1 MTIIK
6 ILRYHAPNGE
16 GCLTLTSQALQIDH
30 LLQHEVIPLAD
41 IASSSFISGTPDGA
55 FELQLKNQQHR
66 RFAHI
71 FEGRVADFLKY
82 LPAPPKITV
91 GTGFSAATQRGKFP
105 EINPGV
111 TDDYGY
117 LLQQALN
124 NGEISQMEYDDYHPG
139 LPKAGK

>member
-41 IASSSFISGTPDGA
+41 IASSSFISGAPDGA
-55 FELQLKNQQHR
+55 FELQLKNQQYR

-91 GTGFSAATQRGKFP
+91 GPAS
-105 EINPGV
+105 V
-111 TDDYGY
+111 
-117 LLQQALN
+117 LLR
-124 NGEISQMEYDDYHPG
+124 NGENFPRSILG
-139 LPKAGK
+139 